1 MKEWTDGR
9 LKSFITSALRGAFR
23 RFPNKYECLKSA
35 FVGKKINKKTNR
47 VSAHYLCQGCH
58 EEFPTSEVQVDHI
71 SPIVDPEIGFISW
84 DEFIKNL
91 FCPVDNLQC
100 LCKTC
105 HTIKTKKENN
115 KRIKSHASSKTDS
128 KKRGRKL

>member
-1 MKEWTDGR
+1 MKEWTEGR

-23 RFPNKYECLKSA
+23 RFPTKYECLKSA
-35 FVGKKINKKTNR
+35 FVGKKINIKTNR

-58 EEFPTSEVQVDHI
+58 EEYPTSEVQVDHI

-91 FCPVDNLQC
+91 FCPVDNLQV
-100 LCKTC
+100 LCKSC
-105 HTIKTKKENN
+105 HSEKTKDENN
-115 KRIKSHASSKTDS
+115 KRKKSHVSSKTDS